1 VTSPIYRF
9 HDGEGTRTI
18 DLRSV
23 QSVYRYDGRAIW
35 AVGGLNYLFDVPA
48 RAGEELEAV
57 WIAYVNGEHAPTPDV
72 GAPGLPAG
80 WSLKRGADVVVGP
93 DGERVYVDADGWV
106 HGAGFVPLAVVE
118 EAIRA
123 YHARAGGAA

>member
-1 VTSPIYRF
+1 VSGATCATCRF
-9 HDGEGTRTI
+9 F
-18 DLRSV
+18 V
-23 QSVYRYDGRAIW
+23 PY
-35 AVGGLNYLFDVPA
+35 GLNVGFCHRNPPREGDKDIEDAA
-48 RAGEELEAV
+48 RM
-57 WIAYVNGEHAPTPDV
+57 WCGEHAPTPDV

-123 YHARAGGAA
+123 HRARAGGAA

>member
-1 VTSPIYRF
+1 MDQPTCATCRF
-9 HDGEGTRTI
+9 FLSLPSADG
-18 DLRSV
+18 
-23 QSVYRYDGRAIW
+23 
-35 AVGGLNYLFDVPA
+35 VPA
-48 RAGEELEAV
+48 KHGLCRRYPPIPPRNKPDPADE
-57 WIAYVNGEHAPTPDV
+57 WCGEHAPTPDV